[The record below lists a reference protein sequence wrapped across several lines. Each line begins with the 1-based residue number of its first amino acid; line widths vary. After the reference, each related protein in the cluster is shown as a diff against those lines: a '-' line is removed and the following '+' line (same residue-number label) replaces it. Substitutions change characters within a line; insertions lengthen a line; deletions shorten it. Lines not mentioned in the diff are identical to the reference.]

1 LQYAVDGMKVIA
13 VGQQLPGWRGGG
25 QFVRVIQ
32 GQVSV
37 KRIFGQRCQAVGVV
51 TGERA
56 GGGGGELRGDEMEG
70 GDRVRGVRR
79 DHVRPRPASRGWGG
93 GVKGRWMRGWYL
105 NHRRR
110 RLASRA
116 LEE

>member
-1 LQYAVDGMKVIA
+1 MQYAVDGMKVIA

-37 KRIFGQRCQAVGVV
+37 KRIFRQRRQAVGVV

-56 GGGGGELRGDEMEG
+56 GGGGGKLRGDEMEG

-79 DHVRPRPASRGWGG
+79 DHVRPRPARRGWEGGSRGGG
-93 GVKGRWMRGWYL
+93 CGAGT
-105 NHRRR
+105 
-110 RLASRA
+110 
-116 LEE
+116 